1 MLHTQPSHREK
12 ADGKHQVK
20 RHQPPI
26 PDLYPDDHHPNE
38 QESQQDLH
46 PCQPGYG
53 PGTIGIV
60 SPRTSFPLDIELWRA
75 HNRHLPTHIAF
86 SHGNRIV
93 QTHSHIER
101 QERKEP
107 HQIQPH
113 TLTIEAFEGN
123 PIEQHKH
130 EQTKKEE
137 GTG

>member
-12 ADGKHQVK
+12 ADGKHQGK

-60 SPRTSFPLDIELWRA
+60 SPRTSFPLDLELWRA
-75 HNRHLPTHIAF
+75 HKRRLPTHIAF
-86 SHGNRIV
+86 SQR
-93 QTHSHIER
+93 QTHSHI
-101 QERKEP
+101 QERKKP
-107 HQIQPH
+107 LQPP
-113 TLTIEAFEGN
+113 LDYRGV
-123 PIEQHKH
+123 
-130 EQTKKEE
+130 
-137 GTG
+137 